1 MHHEETAGGKGEAK
15 DGCKLFYKSIC
26 YRSAFIL
33 HEVYQMRREAKDL
46 LTEIRDALKEQ

>member
-1 MHHEETAGGKGEAK
+1 MKKPPEGREKLK

-33 HEVYQMRREAKDL
+33 HEVYQLRREARDL